1 MKKKQLE
8 IVVTMGSVIIF
19 IILVIAAGLIMRGF
33 SNYGYTAAL
42 LIFVIIMGIAGLK
55 LAEIPDK

>member
-8 IVVTMGSVIIF
+8 IVVTMGSVMMF
-19 IILVIAAGLIMRGF
+19 ILLVMASGLIMRGF